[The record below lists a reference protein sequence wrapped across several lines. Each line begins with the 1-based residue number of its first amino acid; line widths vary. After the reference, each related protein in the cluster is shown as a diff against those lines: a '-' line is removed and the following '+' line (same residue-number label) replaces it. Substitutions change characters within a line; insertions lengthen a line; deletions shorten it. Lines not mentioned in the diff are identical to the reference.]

1 MHFDDNFISLV
12 KDRNPLFE
20 VISDYVPLKRQ
31 GQLWVAHCPFHAGD
45 SNPSF
50 KYYPKDQGAHCY
62 GCGTNIGDSIDFIMK
77 IENLQFPE
85 AVEFLA
91 ERANIPLPENNDSDS
106 SRQIRMFRENL
117 ENKSREFWINL
128 MTKKENQ
135 HIKNYLL
142 QRGLTEEDITKWRI
156 GYCDFTYANRYK
168 ENNNDDDA
176 RRFKKFTNR
185 IIFSVLDHRNQIV
198 GFSGR
203 RLPDQ
208 DDKFVKYLNSS
219 DKDNP
224 LFKKNEIVYG
234 LNYAKKAIADLGFV
248 IWVEGFFD
256 VILMHQIGIENTV
269 ASMGTAITPEQ
280 IKLVKKFTNN
290 VILFLDP
297 DEAGQEAMKKSLELF
312 SAENIE
318 VKIIQGINGLDP
330 AETVKKLGNN
340 FKDWLYYNAKT
351 IEQYYVD
358 KFLARYNNQVNM
370 AKKDMINNLK
380 SIFANRLD
388 HIETDIALGAICN
401 AINVDINILKNII
414 AKN

>member
-20 VISDYVPLKRQ
+20 VINDYVPMKQQ
-31 GQLWVAHCPFHAGD
+31 GQLWVANCPFHAGD
-45 SNPSF
+45 RNPSF
-50 KYYPKDQGAHCY
+50 KYYPKDEGAHCY

-234 LNYAKKAIADLGFV
+234 LNYAKKAIADLDFV

-256 VILMHQIGIENTV
+256 VILMHQIGVENTV

-280 IKLVKKFTNN
+280 IKLVKRFTNN

-330 AETVKKLGNN
+330 AETVRKLGNK
-340 FKDWLYYNAKT
+340 FKDWLYLNAKT

-358 KFLARYNNQVNM
+358 KFLARYNNQLNM

-401 AINVDINILKNII
+401 AINVDINILKNMI

>member
-20 VISDYVPLKRQ
+20 VINDYIPMKQQ
-31 GQLWVAHCPFHAGD
+31 GQLWVANCPFHAGD
-45 SNPSF
+45 RNPSF
-50 KYYPKDQGAHCY
+50 KYYPKDEGAHCY

-156 GYCDFTYANRYK
+156 GYCDFTYANRHK
-168 ENNNDDDA
+168 ENRNDDDA

-203 RLPDQ
+203 RLPNQ

-234 LNYAKKAIADLGFV
+234 LNYAKKAIADLDFV

-256 VILMHQIGIENTV
+256 VILMHQIGVENTV

-280 IKLVKKFTNN
+280 IKLVKRFTNN

-401 AINVDINILKNII
+401 AINVDINILKNMI